1 MTAILNRLF
10 QRFNQARGRRIFIV
24 PTRFGFMYA
33 GFIFLILLGAIN
45 YSNSLGHV
53 LAFLL
58 ASLGQIAMLH
68 SYRNISK
75 IELIQANSKPVY
87 CGQDVNFI
95 LIIDNQSHYNHYH
108 LEISSRQETP
118 RSWNPFRRIISGY
131 QHPQHLAQIKPQQTA
146 RFVYSLPSKTRGAYT
161 LGQIRIASQF
171 PMGIFSTWTY
181 FPNDYMTI
189 IYPKPEGSL
198 PLPNSNT
205 AEQGEKLNTQQKG
218 LDDFAGFNKYRIGDP
233 IHAIAWKAM
242 ARDDILRTKQFSKI
256 QGGRLILDWQDVLQ
270 IHDVEA
276 RLSQLCQWVL
286 KAESLGLSYGLSLP
300 NNAVHYGCGES
311 HRHRCLTALALYE

>member
-1 MTAILNRLF
+1 
-10 QRFNQARGRRIFIV
+10 
-24 PTRFGFMYA
+24 MYA

-75 IELIQANSKPVY
+75 IELIQANSKPVFY
-87 CGQDVNFI
+87 GQDINFT
-95 LIIDNQSHYNHYH
+95 LVIDNQSHYNHYH
-108 LEISSRQETP
+108 LEISSRQKTP
-118 RSWNPFRRIISGY
+118 HSWNPLRKIIGGY
-131 QHPQHLAQIKPQQTA
+131 QYPQLLAQIKPQQAT
-146 RFVYSLPSKTRGAYT
+146 RFTYSLPSQRRGNYT
-161 LGQIRIASQF
+161 LGRIRIASQF

-181 FPNDYMTI
+181 FPNDYTAL

-198 PLPNSNT
+198 PLPT
-205 AEQGEKLNTQQKG
+205 ATEQGQQLNSQQQNG
-218 LDDFAGFNKYRIGDP
+218 MDDFAGFNKYRTGDP

-242 ARDDILRTKQFSKI
+242 ARDDVLRTKQFSKL
-256 QGGRLILDWQDVLQ
+256 QGGQLILNWQDVLQ
-270 IHDVEA
+270 INDIEA

-286 KAESLGLSYGLSLP
+286 KAESSNMSYGLILP
-300 NNAVHYGCGES
+300 NNTIHYGHGEA
-311 HRHRCLTALALYE
+311 HRHRCLTALALHE